1 MSEEMDASITEQFEG
16 ILSGTPPEDLA
27 PADAGQAEQE
37 VVEEQE
43 IEAQD
48 DGQSVEVAEAEA
60 QSDDEID
67 EGDTSEESDT
77 APEIVEIIVDG
88 QTVRLT
94 PEEVQGHYL
103 RHADYTRKTQAHSE
117 EKKVFEA
124 EKTAFQQEI
133 QQERAKQAQIM
144 QQLAQ
149 MWQQEEQPNW
159 DEIFEENPLEAPLM
173 HHKWKQQQEER
184 QQIMMQNQQAMVAQK
199 QTHLAEQAKMLSQYI
214 PQWRDGAVAE
224 RETLELRN
232 ALVEDGFNPED
243 VGAITDA
250 RLVKWLLAGH
260 RQFQLEKQAPQV
272 AKKKVAGKPK
282 VLKPG
287 SAKVKSDK
295 RSNLKKKLDAA
306 SKTQSRD
313 DFNSVFEELLG

>member
-16 ILSGTPPEDLA
+16 ILSGTPVEDPA
-27 PADAGQAEQE
+27 PANVGQAEQE

-48 DGQSVEVAEAEA
+48 DGQDVEIAEAEA
-60 QSDDEID
+60 QGNDEID
-67 EGDTSEESDT
+67 EGDTAEESDA

-88 QTVRLT
+88 QPVRLT
-94 PEEVQGHYL
+94 PEEVQGHFL

-117 EKKVFEA
+117 DVKAFDAEKK
-124 EKTAFQQEI
+124 AFQQEI
-133 QQERAKQAQIM
+133 QQERAKIQAQM

-159 DEIFEENPLEAPLM
+159 EEIFEENPLEAPLM
-173 HHKWKQQQEER
+173 HHKWKQKQEER
-184 QQIMMQNQQAMVAQK
+184 QQIMMQNQQAAMAQK
-199 QTHLAEQAKMLSQYI
+199 QTHLAEQAKLLPEYI

-224 RETLELRN
+224 RETIELRN

-272 AKKKVAGKPK
+272 VKKKVAGKPK

-287 SAKVKSDK
+287 SAKVKADT

-306 SKTQSRD
+306 SKTQSKD
-313 DFNSVFEELLG
+313 DFNSVFEEFLG

>member
-27 PADAGQAEQE
+27 PANAGQAEQE

-43 IEAQD
+43 IAAHD
-48 DGQSVEVAEAEA
+48 DGQDVEIEEAEA

-67 EGDTSEESDT
+67 EGDTAEESDA

-94 PEEVQGHYL
+94 PEEVQGHFL
-103 RHADYTRKTQAHSE
+103 RHADYTRKTQSHSE
-117 EKKVFEA
+117 DVKAFEA
-124 EKTAFQQEI
+124 QKTAFQQEL
-133 QQERAKQAQIM
+133 QQERAKVQAQM
-144 QQLAQ
+144 QQLSQ

-159 DEIFEENPLEAPLM
+159 EEIFEENPLEAPLM
-173 HHKWKQQQEER
+173 HHKWKQKQEER
-184 QQIMMQNQQAMVAQK
+184 QQLMMQSQQAAVAQK
-199 QTHLAEQAKMLSQYI
+199 QTHLAEQAKLLPEYI
-214 PQWRDGAVAE
+214 PQWRDGSTAE

-287 SAKVKSDK
+287 SAKIKADS

-306 SKTQSRD
+306 SKTQSKE